1 MIMETKYITIPFD
14 LERAKRISSGE
25 EQGKIVTRDGRNVR
39 IVCWDVKF
47 IDPILALLEGKNGIE
62 YAIEYQ
68 SSGKRYIS
76 EENADDLFISVPE
89 WTTYKDGDIY
99 KTLQGGIAIYNSN
112 YEPEF
117 NFVCPYYVALKR
129 DGLLVFT
136 NKKNGFSPK
145 NETSLS
151 VTEEDKERFISA
163 LKLSI
168 NPLATEYLKR
178 FFGIEGK
185 NKYELKP
192 FDKVLVRD
200 FTATLW
206 SANIYSHSFKTDEGV
221 FYSCSGHSYK
231 YCIPYNEETKH
242 LLGTT
247 EDWEG

>member
-1 MIMETKYITIPFD
+1 METKEITIPFD
-14 LERAKRISSGE
+14 LERAKRITNCE
-25 EQGKIVTRDGRNVR
+25 EEGKIVTRDGRNVR
-39 IVCWDVKF
+39 IICWDAHRDDN
-47 IDPILALLEGKNGIE
+47 IIALIE
-62 YAIEYQ
+62 NENCIESIMNYT
-68 SSGKRYIS
+68 SDGVLLLSPGS
-76 EENADDLFISVPE
+76 PVDLFISVPE

-168 NPLATEYLKR
+168 NPLAAEYLKR
-178 FFGIEGK
+178 FFNIEK
-185 NKYELKP
+185 EEYKFQP
-192 FDKVLVRD
+192 FDKVIVRD
-200 FTATLW
+200 NDGVWFAGFFSHYSKNGDFLCVGGSLW
-206 SANIYSHSFKTDEGV
+206 EQ
-221 FYSCSGHSYK
+221 
-231 YCIPYNEETKH
+231 CIPYNDQTKH
-242 LLGTT
+242 LLGTNNNL
-247 EDWEG
+247 

>member
-1 MIMETKYITIPFD
+1 MGTKYITIPFD

-39 IVCWDVKF
+39 IVCWDVKC
-47 IDPILALLEGKNGIE
+47 IDLILALLEGKNGIE

-76 EENADDLFISVPE
+76 EENADDLFLSVPE

-99 KTLQGGIAIYNSN
+99 KTLQVGIAIYNSN

-168 NPLATEYLKR
+168 NPLAAEYLKR
-178 FFGIEGK
+178 FFNIEK
-185 NKYELKP
+185 EEYKFQP

-200 FTATLW
+200 NDGVWFAGFFSHYSKNGDFLCVGVSLW
-206 SANIYSHSFKTDEGV
+206 EQ
-221 FYSCSGHSYK
+221 
-231 YCIPYNEETKH
+231 CIPYNDQTKH

-247 EDWEG
+247 EYLEG